1 MGKPIVISDVIERYR
16 DTVFRLVFTYLR
28 NQADPDDVTQ
38 DVFVKLIRSS
48 HDFESDEHLRR
59 WLIRVTINECKSL
72 FRKPWRRI
80 DDIEDYANTIAMPT
94 PEHTD
99 LFVRVMSLP
108 ERYRVPLVLYYYLGF
123 STNETANLLKIP
135 AATVRTRL
143 ARGDKRKRR
152 GTARPIAAVAAAALI
167 ATAGVGGTAYAVI
180 NSDFFQTAL
189 GDHGLGTSSQ
199 WTDSDT
205 GLSYRRDHGV
215 VGSDTIIENYES
227 AVEPVNYVLEAHG
240 YTLNVIDMV
249 IDKNACGI
257 VRFTLDCPTGLG
269 INTSYGAF
277 NQMVFDNQDDHL
289 ALLSMETRAGT
300 FLDTRCVYD
309 VSTLTDTHL
318 EGTMYFTPIIGTFDE
333 AKSEVLSGVR
343 WEMAWNDGDDLHPEN
358 AEASTD
364 LFVPSQIV
372 ETRRFTHGSDAI
384 ADLSPFSI
392 HYVADKNNSSEFA
405 VDTLELQFTDGS
417 KHAVANW
424 HHGSEEQSTFNYYV
438 GAILSDNSHASVFTS
453 LIDPNTVESISLTG
467 SNSDE
472 ETGKSQEHAMELL
485 PE

>member
-16 DTVFRLVFTYLR
+16 DTVFRLAFTYLR
-28 NQADPDDVTQ
+28 NQADADDVTQ

-48 HDFESDEHLRR
+48 HDFEGDEHLRR

-249 IDKNACGI
+249 IDENACGI

-289 ALLSMETRAGT
+289 ALLSVETRAGT

-333 AKSEVLSGVR
+333 AKSEVISGVR

-417 KHAVANW
+417 KRAVANW

>member
-1 MGKPIVISDVIERYR
+1 M
-16 DTVFRLVFTYLR
+16 
-28 NQADPDDVTQ
+28 
-38 DVFVKLIRSS
+38 
-48 HDFESDEHLRR
+48 
-59 WLIRVTINECKSL
+59 
-72 FRKPWRRI
+72 
-80 DDIEDYANTIAMPT
+80 
-94 PEHTD
+94 
-99 LFVRVMSLP
+99 
-108 ERYRVPLVLYYYLGF
+108 
-123 STNETANLLKIP
+123 
-135 AATVRTRL
+135 
-143 ARGDKRKRR
+143 
-152 GTARPIAAVAAAALI
+152 
-167 ATAGVGGTAYAVI
+167 
-180 NSDFFQTAL
+180 

-249 IDKNACGI
+249 IDENACGI

-309 VSTLTDTHL
+309 VSTLADTHL

>member
-16 DTVFRLVFTYLR
+16 DTVFRLAFTYLR
-28 NQADPDDVTQ
+28 NQADADDVTQ

-48 HDFESDEHLRR
+48 HDFEGDEHLRR

-249 IDKNACGI
+249 IDENACGI

>member
-16 DTVFRLVFTYLR
+16 DTVFRLAFTYLR
-28 NQADPDDVTQ
+28 NQADADDVTQ

-48 HDFESDEHLRR
+48 HDFEGDEHLRR

-343 WEMAWNDGDDLHPEN
+343 REMAWNDGDDLHPEN

>member
-16 DTVFRLVFTYLR
+16 DTVFRLAFTYLR
-28 NQADPDDVTQ
+28 NQADADDVTQ

-59 WLIRVTINECKSL
+59 WLIRMTINECKSL

-392 HYVADKNNSSEFA
+392 HYVADK
-405 VDTLELQFTDGS
+405 
-417 KHAVANW
+417 
-424 HHGSEEQSTFNYYV
+424 
-438 GAILSDNSHASVFTS
+438 
-453 LIDPNTVESISLTG
+453 
-467 SNSDE
+467 
-472 ETGKSQEHAMELL
+472 
-485 PE
+485 

>member
-16 DTVFRLVFTYLR
+16 DTVFRLAFTYLR
-28 NQADPDDVTQ
+28 NQADADDVTQ

-59 WLIRVTINECKSL
+59 WLIRMTINECKSL

>member
-16 DTVFRLVFTYLR
+16 DTVFRLAFTYLR
-28 NQADPDDVTQ
+28 NQADADDVTQ

-48 HDFESDEHLRR
+48 HDFEGDEHLRR

-189 GDHGLGTSSQ
+189 GDHGLGTSNQ

-249 IDKNACGI
+249 IDENACGI

>member
-1 MGKPIVISDVIERYR
+1 MSQKHTFNEAMNQLHASD
-16 DTVFRLVFTYLR
+16 
-28 NQADPDDVTQ
+28 
-38 DVFVKLIRSS
+38 
-48 HDFESDEHLRR
+48 
-59 WLIRVTINECKSL
+59 
-72 FRKPWRRI
+72 
-80 DDIEDYANTIAMPT
+80 
-94 PEHTD
+94 D
-99 LFVRVMSLP
+99 LYERVMQQ
-108 ERYRVPLVLYYYLGF
+108 
-123 STNETANLLKIP
+123 
-135 AATVRTRL
+135 

-240 YTLNVIDMV
+240 YTLNVIDMA
-249 IDKNACGI
+249 IDENACGI

-277 NQMVFDNQDDHL
+277 NQMVFDSQDDHL
-289 ALLSMETRAGT
+289 ALLSMETRAGN

-343 WEMAWNDGDDLHPEN
+343 WEMAWNDSDDLHPEN

-417 KHAVANW
+417 KHAVADW